1 MISPSPYPHY
11 YADQNETRL
20 WKFIGPEHMILVRDQ
35 VSITQHFIAVQ
46 EMSVNRA
53 VELLIAN
60 DNIEL
65 TAAQFESKVL
75 IIQAKQ
81 EEVLFK
87 KAS

>member
-1 MISPSPYPHY
+1 MISQMPYPHY
-11 YADQNETRL
+11 YADQNETRF
-20 WKFIGPEHMILVRDQ
+20 WKFTGPEDMILVRDQ
-35 VSITQHFIAVQ
+35 ESITQHFIAVQ
-46 EMSVNRA
+46 KMPVNRA
-53 VELLIAN
+53 TELLIAN

-75 IIQAKQ
+75 LIQAKQ